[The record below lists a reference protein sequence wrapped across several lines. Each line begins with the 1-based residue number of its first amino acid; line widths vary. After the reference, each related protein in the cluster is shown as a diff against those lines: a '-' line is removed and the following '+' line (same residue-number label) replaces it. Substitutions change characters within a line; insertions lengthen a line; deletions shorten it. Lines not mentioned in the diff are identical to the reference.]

1 MVMHIARN
9 GPIYDLLVMTADR
22 PGLFSKMTGVLS
34 FFGMN
39 IIRAQAFSNRHGTIF
54 DLISF
59 EDPDHYFEKNPSEVD
74 HFAEVLNDVIGGRVE
89 LNALLER
96 KFKSVVFRQKKGLSV
111 PTAIHFDNDF
121 SKRCT
126 IMEIVTQDAFGLLY
140 RMASV
145 LSAHGC
151 NIEVALITTEGHRAI
166 DVFYITRQGMKLS
179 SDLETILEQD
189 LNAALVPA

>member
-1 MVMHIARN
+1 
-9 GPIYDLLVMTADR
+9 
-22 PGLFSKMTGVLS
+22 
-34 FFGMN
+34 
-39 IIRAQAFSNRHGTIF
+39 
-54 DLISF
+54 
-59 EDPDHYFEKNPSEVD
+59 DPDSYFEKNPSEVD
-74 HFAEVLNDVIGGRVE
+74 HFAQVLNDVVGGRVPLNE
-89 LNALLER
+89 LLDR

-145 LSAHGC
+145 ISVHGC

-166 DVFYITRQGMKLS
+166 DVFYMTRQGEKLS
-179 SDLETILEQD
+179 EDLERQLERD
-189 LNAALVPA
+189 LNAALAPA